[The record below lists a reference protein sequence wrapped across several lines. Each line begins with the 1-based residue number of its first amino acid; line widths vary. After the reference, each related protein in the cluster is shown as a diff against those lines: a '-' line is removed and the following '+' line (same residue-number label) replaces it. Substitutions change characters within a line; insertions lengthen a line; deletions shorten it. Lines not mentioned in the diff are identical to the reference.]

1 MIIKNFI
8 KAARLR
14 TLPLSISGIIL
25 GGFLAMSDGLFNGV
39 IFSLA
44 LITTIGFQVISNF
57 ANDYGDGVKGTD
69 AIRIGEERMVSSGKI
84 SPMQMKKAI
93 MISVI
98 LTIIFALFLIY
109 ESFGLSNFG
118 YSVLFFI
125 LGIVS
130 VVAAIKYTVG
140 NLAYGYSG
148 FGDVFV
154 FLFFGLLSV
163 LGSYFLFTKEI
174 YFLLALPAISIGLLS
189 TAVLNL
195 NNMRDYQND
204 KISAYQTLFTC
215 MLTISKL
222 GAPIAPFYMDR
233 LYLDLIQHTGKEA
246 FKSVNLADF
255 PKANTVMIDKAL
267 ESKMALAQMI
277 SSLVLS
283 LRATEKIK
291 VRQPLQ
297 KIMIPVASAEQK
309 EEILAISDLIK
320 HEVNI
325 KEIELLEDASDILVK
340 QIKPNFKVLGPRF
353 GKDMRFVA
361 TAVQN
366 LDADAIKEIEKQG
379 HLEVEING
387 KFSTLEL
394 SDVEITSQDIEGW
407 LVANQG
413 AVTVALDVTI
423 TESLREEGI
432 ARELVNRIQNLRK
445 DSGFE
450 LTDHIDVF
458 LVHETSMH
466 KAIQTNLDYIKV
478 ETLTHTLHEVNQLDE
493 GIEIDF
499 DDISTKLF
507 IKKHN

>member
-84 SPMQMKKAI
+84 SPKQMKKAI

-118 YSVLFFI
+118 YSLLFFV

-140 NLAYGYSG
+140 DLAYGYSG

-174 YFLLALPAISIGLLS
+174 YFLLTLPAISIGLLS

-204 KISAYQTLFTC
+204 KKSKKNTIVVKIGLKAAKRYHYSLLLLSFISAVSYVVLTFTKTVQFIFLLAYIPLVIHALFV
-215 MLTISKL
+215 
-222 GAPIAPFYMDR
+222 Y
-233 LYLDLIQHTGKEA
+233 
-246 FKSVNLADF
+246 N
-255 PKANTVMIDKAL
+255 N
-267 ESKMALAQMI
+267 
-277 SSLVLS
+277 
-283 LRATEKIK
+283 
-291 VRQPLQ
+291 
-297 KIMIPVASAEQK
+297 K
-309 EEILAISDLIK
+309 EEL
-320 HEVNI
+320 
-325 KEIELLEDASDILVK
+325 
-340 QIKPNFKVLGPRF
+340 R
-353 GKDMRFVA
+353 
-361 TAVQN
+361 
-366 LDADAIKEIEKQG
+366 LDA
-379 HLEVEING
+379 
-387 KFSTLEL
+387 EL
-394 SDVEITSQDIEGW
+394 KK
-407 LVANQG
+407 
-413 AVTVALDVTI
+413 VALST
-423 TESLREEGI
+423 
-432 ARELVNRIQNLRK
+432 
-445 DSGFE
+445 
-450 LTDHIDVF
+450 F
-458 LVHETSMH
+458 LFSVLLGLG
-466 KAIQTNLDYIKV
+466 QVL
-478 ETLTHTLHEVNQLDE
+478 
-493 GIEIDF
+493 
-499 DDISTKLF
+499 
-507 IKKHN
+507 